1 MYSVKNVFLK
11 VLQNSQENICAR
23 VSFLMK
29 MQAEACNF
37 IKKETLAQVI
47 SCKFC
52 EIFKNTFS
60 YRIQLNSCNSNSY
73 NSKNHLN
80 QTDCLLPWTIF
91 CHLIRISIQKIRF
104 PLLSRMMLRLTESRR
119 YHVRIF

>member
-52 EIFKNTFS
+52 EIFKDTFS

-80 QTDCLLPWTIF
+80 QTNYLVPWMIF
-91 CHLIRISIQKIRF
+91 SNVIRILILKIDF
-104 PLLSRMMLRLTESRR
+104 SLLSQMMSR
-119 YHVRIF
+119 